1 LDSVGDGESSIALY
15 TSEPSVP
22 QRLNVRSLLPA
33 QRSTVKAMCTR
44 VKTLKI
50 TRLTA
55 INLYNSSLGQRLE
68 RQVVAARPAQRST
81 VNAMCARIKA
91 LKITRLTAINLY
103 NSTLSRRLAPLQ
115 CRAHL
120 MSQNRG
126 ISDPTRLNSTE
137 VEEVEYTK
145 ELSKITTTA
154 FTSLDEE
161 FDYNGIGDRWNS

>member
-44 VKTLKI
+44 IKTLKI

-68 RQVVAARPAQRST
+68 RQVVAASAAVDGKRDVRPYQS
-81 VNAMCARIKA
+81 
-91 LKITRLTAINLY
+91 
-103 NSTLSRRLAPLQ
+103 SEDHQ
-115 CRAHL
+115 AH
-120 MSQNRG
+120 
-126 ISDPTRLNSTE
+126 
-137 VEEVEYTK
+137 
-145 ELSKITTTA
+145 
-154 FTSLDEE
+154 
-161 FDYNGIGDRWNS
+161 GD